1 MNHFN
6 ILDKSFYLRQD
17 CVAVARALIGKNL
30 FSNIEGVLTA
40 GKIVETEAYCG
51 ENDKAS
57 HAYGGRRTTRTEIMY
72 QEGGVAYVYLIY
84 GIYHLFNVV
93 TNAQDT
99 PHAVLVRALEPN
111 TGIETMMRRRRLNEI
126 KKNLTGG
133 PGLLTQALGIKRSH
147 SGTSL
152 LGDQLW
158 IEDVD
163 EVVTDDQIESDRRV
177 GVDYAEEY
185 SAYPWRFFLKA
196 NKWVSK
202 KKLP

>member
-1 MNHFN
+1 MA
-6 ILDKSFYLRQD
+6 K
-17 CVAVARALIGKNL
+17 ALIGKNL

-51 ENDKAS
+51 EKDKAS

-99 PHAVLVRALEPN
+99 PHAVLVRALEPF
-111 TGIETMMRRRRLNEI
+111 TGIETMMRRRRSNEI

-158 IEDVD
+158 IENGD
-163 EVVTDDQIESDRRV
+163 EVVTDGQIESDRRV

-185 SAYPWRFFLKA
+185 FDYPWRFFLKE